1 MSLIRRNR
9 YDPFFDFDRVLDRM
23 RSVMDIDWPGRELV
37 QRTDA
42 NVLAVDMTSDE
53 NTVTVRIALPGFSED
68 EVKVD
73 VQNNL
78 LTITAESR
86 IEREDKDEDAN
97 WHMREMRYG
106 KFARSIHL
114 PEQVT
119 TDKAEATLENGIL
132 TVTLPKE
139 KPGVLETI
147 TVKARNLLKGDEKKA
162 E

>member
-9 YDPFFDFDRVLDRM
+9 YDPFFDLDRMLDRM
-23 RSVMDIDWPGRELV
+23 RSVMDIDWPGRELT

-53 NTVTVRIALPGFSED
+53 NTVTVRTALPGFSED

-86 IEREDKDEDAN
+86 TEREEDEAN

-139 KPGVLETI
+139 KPGMLETI
-147 TVKARNLLKGDEKKA
+147 TVKARNLLKSDGKKGD
-162 E
+162 